1 MILVFLSYLISIIF
15 WLWMIMKFDKFDR
28 EPLKSVLL
36 VLVVGGLISVLPA
49 GLFNTMFSMLINYQ
63 LPGSGGDRSI
73 ENSVLFFAFV
83 GFNEEFFK
91 AFATVFLIR
100 RMKAF
105 NEPADALV
113 YAMTVAFGFSL
124 FENVEYSLKYGF
136 ATFYIRQ
143 FNAVPLHV
151 GLAAIWGIGIAKA
164 RFVHQGKYFQ
174 TIAAYV
180 FIAAFIHAVYNIS
193 TTLPIEPIFSL
204 IILSVLAYYLI
215 RFAIKTIKRYAEDGP
230 FSNRLYCHNCN
241 TENSP
246 NAKYCK
252 KCLNEFDL
260 EFYTLCP
267 SCNAKVSVNSPNCP
281 QCGTVLMQ
289 KIPNS

>member
-1 MILVFLSYLISIIF
+1 
-15 WLWMIMKFDKFDR
+15 MIMKFDKFDR

-36 VLVVGGLISVLPA
+36 VLILGGLISVLPA
-49 GLFNTMFSMLINYQ
+49 GLFNTMFSELINYQ
-63 LPGSGGDRSI
+63 LPGSGGNRSI

-124 FENVEYSLKYGF
+124 FENIEYSLKYGF

-164 RFVHQGKYFQ
+164 RFVQQGKYFQ
-174 TIAAYV
+174 TIASYV
-180 FIAAFIHAVYNIS
+180 LIAAFIHAVYNIS

-204 IILSVLAYYLI
+204 IILSILAYYLI

-230 FSNRLYCHNCN
+230 FSNRLYCHHCN
-241 TENSP
+241 AENSP
-246 NAKYCK
+246 YAKRCK
-252 KCLNEFDL
+252 KCLKEFDL

-267 SCNAKVSVNSPNCP
+267 ACNAKVSVNSPNCP
-281 QCGTVLMQ
+281 QCGTELMRE
-289 KIPNS
+289 IPNS